1 MSPESDRSALL
12 TWGVAHL
19 AELEAL
25 ARKRRLRVEADE
37 KVVKAERERVL
48 TPLQDRK
55 RYYDLP
61 AKVFEDRIRQL
72 MATYVGFARN
82 EDGLK
87 LGVQKLED
95 LKGWIPNL
103 KARNFHELLR
113 ANEAVNLLDSC
124 RLIARAALE
133 RKETRLGLY
142 HNRSDYPEK
151 DDVNFKKFIILK
163 RAGDGID
170 VSFRPVDEV

>member
-1 MSPESDRSALL
+1 MPVVVDYNLCD
-12 TWGVAHL
+12 GV
-19 AELEAL
+19 
-25 ARKRRLRVEADE
+25 
-37 KVVKAERERVL
+37 
-48 TPLQDRK
+48 
-55 RYYDLP
+55 
-61 AKVFEDRIRQL
+61 EDRIRQL

-95 LKGWIPNL
+95 LKEWIPSI

-124 RLIARAALE
+124 RMIARAALE

-142 HNRSDYPEK
+142 HNRTAFPEK
-151 DDVNFKKFIILK
+151 DDVNFKKFVILK
-163 RAGDGID
+163 RHGDEIC